1 MVGVAQSL
9 NRKQRRT
16 AASVARRPQ
25 PALLAQASTRQDA
38 QHGFAVF
45 EASSMDL
52 SAMDLTAPPKPLPF
66 VRMEN
71 AQPLAAAGIEL
82 GSVARWK
89 KDVLRPGQFSTSDGV
104 KNFSPADIASIVA
117 SFQLAKSRGVQV
129 PVIMAEAGAADQ
141 HDELAGHKVGEVDD
155 LWVDPDGTLMSS
167 VWTASKSKSA
177 VYQLDLLKQNTSP
190 EIWRNWTDGA
200 GNVYPLFLKHFA
212 IVTHPVVHPQGSFVR
227 LSLNRR
233 IKMAAGD
240 NGGVGSKNDAAATP
254 QFTGESSLS
263 EVFDSLKASLTDL
276 GLLIPDDI
284 TADNL
289 VASLQ
294 LMASIKRA
302 SQAETEPSEP
312 AGQASGGSSSSDTA
326 ATMAAGPQPAAT
338 MALLSKANQRIAE
351 LEAAARTQAQNVF
364 RAALS
369 SHVKRGAITQDK
381 ANEFAKSG
389 ERMGFNLDY
398 LAPLDAIPDSTAFP
412 TGKTK
417 VASMATGKPP
427 AMGSDDSA
435 DAAKLRQEEIAR
447 RWGTATAK

>member
-1 MVGVAQSL
+1 
-9 NRKQRRT
+9 
-16 AASVARRPQ
+16 
-25 PALLAQASTRQDA
+25 
-38 QHGFAVF
+38 
-45 EASSMDL
+45 
-52 SAMDLTAPPKPLPF
+52 
-66 VRMEN
+66 MEN
-71 AQPLAAAGIEL
+71 AQTRAATNVEL
-82 GSVARWK
+82 GSVARWQ
-89 KDVLRPGQFSTSDGV
+89 KDVLRPGKFSTSDGV
-104 KNFSPADIASIVA
+104 KDFSADDIASIVA
-117 SFQLAKSRGVQV
+117 SFQLAKSRGIQV

-155 LWVDPDGTLMSS
+155 LWVAEDGTLMSS
-167 VWTASKSKSA
+167 VWTASRTKSA

-190 EIWRNWTDGA
+190 EIWRNWADGS

-240 NGGVGSKNDAAATP
+240 NGGVGSKNDAAATA

-263 EVFDSLKASLTDL
+263 EVFDSLKTSLTDL

-302 SQAETEPSEP
+302 SQTESETSDPAE
-312 AGQASGGSSSSDTA
+312 QASGGSGPGDSAT
-326 ATMAAGPQPAAT
+326 TMAAGPQPAAT
-338 MALLSKANQRIAE
+338 MALLSRANQRIAE
-351 LEAAARTQAQNVF
+351 LESAAKMQAQNVF

-381 ANEFAKSG
+381 ASELAKSG

-412 TGKTK
+412 TGKTR

-427 AMGSDDSA
+427 AMGGDGNS

-447 RWGTATAK
+447 RWGTASAK